1 MSEIN
6 LPKIAVIGVGGA
18 GINIVKHMQELE
30 LKGIDFIVANTD
42 AQSLAHVEN
51 ATKIHLGKNITQG
64 FGAGGDPIIGEK
76 SAEESMDE
84 IIEAISPYQMIFI
97 TAGMGGGTGS
107 GAGSIIGKVAK
118 NQGVLSVGIIT
129 RPFEFEGRKRT
140 AVADDAIENF
150 RSSVDAYMILQNEK
164 LFEIFDDDITQ
175 LEAFHKADELITNS
189 LKGITDIIVSH
200 GQINLD
206 FADLRAILKD
216 AGQIVLNSAIEEGE
230 DRAKKVAESVLENPL
245 LDQGNIAGANQVL
258 MQISGGNDVK
268 LKEIKEITSTIREQ
282 LPQFGNMIFGTN
294 FKEEMHGKIHI
305 SLIAGGLNEGQDAPE
320 KEEKEKSLSSF
331 VFSKKTT
338 LIPEKVE
345 KPIEEKEEKNDEP
358 TPASEDFND
367 LRKFFAFETEAKI
380 EEENKEEEEIETPI
394 ETTEFS
400 EEIIFEDAD
409 NNEENTETD
418 TIIPLE
424 ETDAKEFDENKEENK
439 KNDDLLKM
447 LGAIDQN
454 KETPE
459 DINIP
464 SFLREKKE

>member
-1 MSEIN
+1 MMTEIN

-18 GINIVKHMQELE
+18 GINIVKHMQELD

-51 ATKIHLGKNITQG
+51 ATKINLGKNITQG

-118 NQGVLSVGIIT
+118 DQGVLSVGIIT

-140 AVADDAIENF
+140 AVADEAIEKF

-268 LKEIKEITSTIREQ
+268 LKEIKEITSAIREH

-305 SLIAGGLNEGQDAPE
+305 SLIAGGLNEGQSMPE
-320 KEEKEKSLSSF
+320 KEDEKKTLSSF
-331 VFSKKTT
+331 IFSKKTT
-338 LIPEKVE
+338 VIPEK
-345 KPIEEKEEKNDEP
+345 IEEKKEETISE
-358 TPASEDFND
+358 TTTASEDFND
-367 LRKFFAFETEAKI
+367 LKKFFAFETETKI
-380 EEENKEEEEIETPI
+380 EEENKEQEKLK
-394 ETTEFS
+394 FQLKLK
-400 EEIIFEDAD
+400 
-409 NNEENTETD
+409 N
-418 TIIPLE
+418 L
-424 ETDAKEFDENKEENK
+424 AKRLFLKRLIAMK
-439 KNDDLLKM
+439 KILQMN
-447 LGAIDQN
+447 Q
-454 KETPE
+454 
-459 DINIP
+459 
-464 SFLREKKE
+464 SFH